1 MSNFYKHNKKRNI
14 GLLAEFFSRHIAQA
28 FIEGRHDDIAKARA
42 FWDKHIHPKSLA
54 YAELQVFSA
63 LHESTLTS
71 QDVAYSLL
79 QKAKKICEGQSQAK
93 LDAEK
98 AQFINEVSYILK
110 DKEFFDKAVPDY
122 KSYASVQ
129 VLMNAWRGTGFK
141 GSISELAQLEES
153 VLNHVL
159 TEKKREEFDASSL
172 TTGEVD
178 NLVVKIMTEKFNTKY
193 NDSLNEDQKTIV
205 QLYTMGTNKAG
216 LNEMLIDLGEKT
228 LKILKSQVITESFD
242 RSLKTKLK
250 DITNLLET
258 KYQVSNE
265 TVLTDDI
272 ITFYMSVAQIKEELE
287 SKT

>member
-1 MSNFYKHNKKRNI
+1 MNTLFKHNKKRNI
-14 GLLAEFFSRHIAQA
+14 GLIAEFFSRHVAQA

-42 FWDKHIHPKSLA
+42 FWDKHIHPGSLA
-54 YAELQVFSA
+54 FAELQVFSA
-63 LHESTLTS
+63 LHESTLGS
-71 QDVAYSLL
+71 QDIAYSLL

-98 AQFINEVSYILK
+98 AQFINEVSYVLK

-141 GSISELAQLEES
+141 GSIAELAQLEEN

-159 TEKKREEFDASSL
+159 AEKKKADFDASSL

-193 NDSLNEDQKTIV
+193 NTSLNEDQKTIV
-205 QLYTMGTNKAG
+205 QLYTMGTDRSK
-216 LNEMLIDLGEKT
+216 LNSMLMGLGEKT
-228 LKILKSQVITESFD
+228 LKILKSPLLTESFD
-242 RSLKTKLK
+242 RPLKTKLK
-250 DITNLLET
+250 DIANLLET

-265 TVLTDDI
+265 TVLTDDV

-287 SKT
+287 SKS

>member
-1 MSNFYKHNKKRNI
+1 MNIPYKHNKKRNI

-28 FIEGRHDDIAKARA
+28 FIEGRHDDIAKARV

-63 LHESTLTS
+63 LHDSALSSHE
-71 QDVAYSLL
+71 VAYSLL

-98 AQFINEVSYILK
+98 AQFINEVSYVLK

-141 GSISELAQLEES
+141 GSIAELAQLEES

-159 TEKKREEFDASSL
+159 TKKKMTDFDASSL
-172 TTGEVD
+172 TTTEVD
-178 NLVVKIMTEKFNTKY
+178 NLVVKIMTEKFNSKY
-193 NDSLNEDQKTIV
+193 NDTLNEDQKTIV
-205 QLYTMGTNKAG
+205 QLYTMGTNKIG

-228 LKILKSQVITESFD
+228 LKILKTPVLTEGCD
-242 RSLKTKLK
+242 HPLKIKLN
-250 DITNLLET
+250 DIANLLET
-258 KYQVSNE
+258 KYVISRD
-265 TVLTDDI
+265 TILTDDV

-287 SKT
+287 SKS